1 MEDIF
6 DIRDLAIRKV
16 HPSIVVIN
24 YVEMSNDVAEAFDDE
39 GNQVVLDEDKIAIEE
54 SKLEAEWDAQNY
66 ARHRRDN
73 YPSCREQLEK
83 IYDDGLDAWRSE
95 MIDPIKAKY
104 PKP

>member
-24 YVEMSNDVAEAFDDE
+24 YVEMSNDVAEAFDNE

-54 SKLEAEWDAQNY
+54 SKLQAGWDAQNY
-66 ARHRRDN
+66 ARNRRDN
-73 YPSCREQLEK
+73 YPSWREQLEK

>member
-24 YVEMSNDVAEAFDDE
+24 YVEMSNDVAEAFDNE

-54 SKLEAEWDAQNY
+54 SKLQAEWDAQNY
-66 ARHRRDN
+66 ARNRRDN
-73 YPSCREQLEK
+73 YPSCQEQLEK

>member
-1 MEDIF
+1 MEDVF
-6 DIRDLAIRKV
+6 GIRDLAIRKV
-16 HPSIVVIN
+16 HPSIVIIN
-24 YVEMSNDVAEAFDDE
+24 YVEMSNDVAEAFDNE

-54 SKLEAEWDAQNY
+54 SKLQAEWDAQNY
-66 ARHRRDN
+66 ARNRRDN